1 MQQLAQALR
10 RARTKYDM
18 GLRELAR
25 EEEMSTSQLW
35 RVENAQEQASE
46 RVLEIY
52 ATRFRMELSELRR
65 LRWPC
70 GETIIKKAKRSG

>member
-1 MQQLAQALR
+1 
-10 RARTKYDM
+10 M

-70 GETIIKKAKRSG
+70 GETITKKAKRSG